1 MKFTT
6 RLELQSQTTRLG
18 KHTSY
23 AANSRSWTGFSP
35 SMIPC
40 FKRFIPRSH
49 ADNASLGYNS
59 RRGLPLSI
67 PRLSFIPLHSPLLG
81 ESLLVSFPP
90 LNNMLKFRG
99 SSCFIWD
106 LIQTTQVRRQ
116 GEFESETVLNQLN
129 QSLHK
134 TDTATTQLMT
144 FWKTTRVLL
153 STSLAYRMEP

>member
-40 FKRFIPRSH
+40 FKRFVPRSH
-49 ADNASLGYNS
+49 ADNTSLGYNS

-106 LIQTTQVRRQ
+106 LIQKPWKGNSIQKLVWTNLTRAYTKSRQ
-116 GEFESETVLNQLN
+116 PPLNQWRFERP
-129 QSLHK
+129 QGYFYPRH
-134 TDTATTQLMT
+134 
-144 FWKTTRVLL
+144 
-153 STSLAYRMEP
+153 

>member
-40 FKRFIPRSH
+40 FKRFVPRSH
-49 ADNASLGYNS
+49 ADNTSLGYNS

-106 LIQTTQVRRQ
+106 LIQKNPSKREHSIQK
-116 GEFESETVLNQLN
+116 LNWTNLN

-134 TDTATTQLMT
+134 YETTTNQLTT

-153 STSLAYRMEP
+153 STSLAYRMEL